1 MKYVFL
7 LFLFVSGSLFAQ
19 TGIEIFGKYK
29 IPDVEYSVFSLNLN
43 SSGNSNSTNEPR
55 LTSSRIIR
63 PDIIAPVR
71 INGQLERFSLTLSLS
86 PIYNRIVENEAFQ
99 SHLQIGTDADLRY
112 FENSDQ
118 GTYYDDYK
126 YRSYPTRSI
135 TRQSYIN
142 PIVSYEFKN
151 YGNVESNNFT
161 YMNAHA
167 DLGFEFYR
175 YNTVTTPPFPTFP
188 SNLYDDFQNIY
199 SDSKKQ
205 NYTVGLGVGTGK
217 LRDVT
222 SVITA
227 LRFEERLKRV
237 NLLMG
242 QLTDDQINSIAQ
254 QFSLF
259 SFYNAT
265 YDRPG
270 KYFWDDMRK
279 ILDGFEINLSQS
291 TLHSQYYIFE
301 SVNEL
306 KFRRIEG
313 SSLKAGLDFNYR
325 KSEMRD
331 YISSNYLKYSNNPP
345 RYYTAISKQSTES
358 IFPGIELNAQV
369 SSQLSLFSQFGY
381 GINFASHVNISEIK
395 NSVNYHQLSGFLK
408 FDHEITD
415 QFVFTFSNN
424 IDFINTNFTY
434 GHINILSNQFKNKF
448 IFFIEDQLGIQFDY
462 NFIYRQTTGEYAIR
476 SDYFF
481 RDHTYFIG
489 LTYFFDKSLIIN

>member
-7 LFLFVSGSLFAQ
+7 LFLFVSSSLFAQ

-43 SSGNSNSTNEPR
+43 SSGNSNSSNEPQF
-55 LTSSRIIR
+55 TDYRILRADMIS
-63 PDIIAPVR
+63 PVR
-71 INGQLERFSLTLSLS
+71 INGQFEKFSLTLSVS
-86 PIYNRIVENEAFQ
+86 PMFNQIKENEVSQ
-99 SHLQIGTDADLRY
+99 SQLQIGTDADIRY
-112 FENSDQ
+112 FENSNQ
-118 GTYYDDYK
+118 GSYYDDYK
-126 YRSYPTRSI
+126 YSSYPTRTIS
-135 TRQSYIN
+135 RQSFIN
-142 PIVSYEFKN
+142 PFVSYALKN
-151 YGNVESNNFT
+151 YGTEVSDNFAYLNVR
-161 YMNAHA
+161 A
-167 DLGFEFYR
+167 DLAFDFYR
-175 YNTVTTPPFPTFP
+175 NNTASTPPFPSFP
-188 SNLYDDFQNIY
+188 SYLYDDFQNTY
-199 SDSKKQ
+199 SDSKTQ
-205 NYTVGLGVGTGK
+205 NYVVGIGVGTGK
-217 LRDVT
+217 IRDVT

-227 LRFEERLKRV
+227 LRFEERLKQV
-237 NLLMG
+237 NLLNG

-259 SFYNAT
+259 SFYNAA

-313 SSLKAGLDFNYR
+313 SIINAGLDFNYQ

-331 YISSNYLKYSNNPP
+331 YISADYLKYSDNPP

-369 SSQLSLFSQFGY
+369 SNQLSLYSQIGY
-381 GINFASHVNISEIK
+381 GINYASHVNVSEIK

-415 QFVFTFSNN
+415 QFVVTFSNN

-448 IFFIEDQLGIQFDY
+448 IFFIEDQLGLQFDY
-462 NFIYRQTTGEYAIR
+462 NFIYRQTTGEYAVKT
-476 SDYFF
+476 DYFY

-489 LTYFFDKSLIIN
+489 LTYFFNKSLIIN